1 MNMTFEKFNE
11 TINYYS
17 KTTRT
22 TGNNVWNQDE
32 VQHQFMS
39 LISNCNLT
47 KEQLEN
53 IENFMVENNASLD
66 MAATKN
72 NSAKEFKEFSKSK
85 GESLQKSKVA

>member
-1 MNMTFEKFNE
+1 MSMTFEKFNE

-32 VQHQFMS
+32 VQHQFMG

-53 IENFMVENNASLD
+53 IECFMVENNSAID
-66 MAATKN
+66 MAQTKN
-72 NSAKEFKEFSKSK
+72 ASVQEFNEIVKAKEASM
-85 GESLQKSKVA
+85 QKSI

>member
-1 MNMTFEKFNE
+1 MSITFDKFNE

-32 VQHQFMS
+32 VQRQFMG

-53 IENFMVENNASLD
+53 VECFMVENNSTID
-66 MAATKN
+66 MNPTKN
-72 NSAKEFKEFSKSK
+72 ASVQEFSAIAKAKEVSI
-85 GESLQKSKVA
+85 QKSI

>member
-1 MNMTFEKFNE
+1 MSITFEKFNE

-32 VQHQFMS
+32 VQRQFS
-39 LISNCNLT
+39 GLISSCNLT

-53 IENFMVENNASLD
+53 IECFMVEDNAVID
-66 MAATKN
+66 MTPTKN
-72 NSAKEFKEFSKSK
+72 SSVHEFSDIAKTK
-85 GESLQKSKVA
+85 EATIQKSI